1 MRSGRSG
8 NGKRGPGRPRAFT
21 RDQAREL
28 RREYGGGTSFTT
40 LSSKY
45 GKCVPTI
52 VKAVNGTGAYENT
65 L

>member
-1 MRSGRSG
+1 MRSV

-21 RDQAREL
+21 RDQARDL
-28 RREYGGGTSFTT
+28 RRENREGASFTA